1 MNLSSL
7 IPQLFYDLI
16 GRLIPGMTLVG
27 LASLLHWESVRGQI
41 DPRYWSPAAQETH
54 IPTGIGVLGYILA
67 SYIVATLLGGVWF
80 LISPLLWKKR
90 GEDQL
95 RKAFKINPLPETLPR
110 DSPEALSNV
119 SVEDIDFPDR
129 VAFMYDYIQLK
140 CPKAGS
146 RIVKLRAEQHM
157 SGVLMV
163 GFLMLALINLAS
175 PLRKGAFWPLLI
187 IETALACA
195 TLAAGWLALFLEGR
209 SATALYNYWFLVWSG
224 ISKGEAATGKNPE
237 SDGESG
243 G

>member
-27 LASLLHWESVRGQI
+27 LASFLYWESLRWPL
-41 DPRYWSPAAQETH
+41 DPKSWSSIPHDTP
-54 IPTGIGVLGYILA
+54 IPTGVGVLGYVLA

-80 LISPLLWKKR
+80 FISSLFWKKK
-90 GEDQL
+90 GEEQV
-95 RKAFKINPLPETLPR
+95 RKAFETNPLPKALPR
-110 DSPEALSNV
+110 NSPEALSKV
-119 SVEDIDFPDR
+119 SVGSIDFPDR
-129 VAFMYDYIQLK
+129 IAFMYDYVQLK

-163 GFLMLALINLAS
+163 GFFLLALMNLAS
-175 PLRKGAFWPLLI
+175 RVRTEAVWALLAT
-187 IETALACA
+187 EAALVCA

-209 SATALYNYWFLVWSG
+209 AATALYNYWFLVWSG
-224 ISKGEAATGKNPE
+224 ISKGEGAGNPVMGK
-237 SDGESG
+237 DGECGS
-243 G
+243 